1 MVITNKVK
9 ITKIDNLNFTS
20 YFNQKCGL
28 LIKELNR
35 YFTLHWVM

>member
-1 MVITNKVK
+1 MLVTNKVK
-9 ITKIDNLNFTS
+9 ITNIDNFNFVS
-20 YFNQKCGL
+20 YFNQKGGL